1 MQSLCGATSGL
12 SVGPPHGI
20 CPALPNL
27 FFSDSLID
35 TTQDG
40 LIDGE
45 DGKSKIID
53 MEEYKQLLSC
63 GSVSR
68 HIALSSPPAMEANM
82 HKIVSK
88 WETRGGILHDLCKAV
103 LAHSCKNLKLLDQSS
118 LPSSNECQQYKQLLE
133 DPFFAAPDDRKV
145 PKPFEERQMD
155 CLGKLYLFASR
166 MKVGIQR
173 MMEVVD
179 SSLYVE
185 AIELL
190 EGCVVHGTSLSTS
203 QSKQLVLKFQN
214 HGQLRPVV
222 QAVLDLITLG
232 PGSVAKRAAAV
243 QATYVESFSW
253 SFLRHRIIC
262 FLISVM

>member
-1 MQSLCGATSGL
+1 MQSLCGATSGP

-27 FFSDSLID
+27 FFSDSLLG

-40 LIDGE
+40 LISGE
-45 DGKSKIID
+45 DGKPKIID
-53 MEEYKQLLSC
+53 MEEYKELLC
-63 GSVSR
+63 CVSVSG
-68 HIALSSPPAMEANM
+68 HSALSSSPAIEANM
-82 HKIVSK
+82 HTIVSK
-88 WETRGGILHDLCKAV
+88 WVTRGNLLHGLCKAV
-103 LAHSCKNLKLLDQSS
+103 LAHSCKNLKLLDQPS
-118 LPSSNECQQYKQLLE
+118 LPSSAEFRQYSQLLE

-145 PKPFEERQMD
+145 PWPYEEGKME

-166 MKVGIQR
+166 MKVEMQR
-173 MMEVVD
+173 LMEVVD
-179 SSLYVE
+179 TSLYVE
-185 AIELL
+185 AIQLL
-190 EGCVVHGTSLSTS
+190 EGCVVQGTSLSTS

-214 HGQLRPVV
+214 HKQLCPIV
-222 QAVLDLITLG
+222 QAVLDLITLD

-253 SFLRHRIIC
+253 SFLRHRVIC